1 MKRQDDDATWDEL
14 TPPTSEELEQARALR
29 DALEGDGDHPDAE
42 LCRAL
47 KAAYDPHEID
57 PRAHEW
63 IVKRAVLRTQP
74 KRSAKVVALIAT
86 GTALALAAG
95 VVLVLSSGPRTSG
108 PDDHRGLATASLVRS
123 RSTQP
128 LFDAPFARHGGSSER
143 MDRIASA
150 RSKDFRANRF
160 ERMGVKP

>member
-1 MKRQDDDATWDEL
+1 MKRQHDDATWDEL
-14 TPPTSEELEQARALR
+14 TPPTAEELEQARALR
-29 DALEGDGDHPDAE
+29 EALEGNGDHPDAE

-57 PRAHEW
+57 PRVHEW
-63 IVKRAVLRTQP
+63 LVKKAVYRAQP
-74 KRSAKVVALIAT
+74 KSHAKVVALIAT
-86 GTALALAAG
+86 GTVLALAAS
-95 VVLVLSSGPRTSG
+95 VALVISSGRWSTGGGHGS
-108 PDDHRGLATASLVRS
+108 LATASLVRS

-143 MDRIASA
+143 MDRIANA